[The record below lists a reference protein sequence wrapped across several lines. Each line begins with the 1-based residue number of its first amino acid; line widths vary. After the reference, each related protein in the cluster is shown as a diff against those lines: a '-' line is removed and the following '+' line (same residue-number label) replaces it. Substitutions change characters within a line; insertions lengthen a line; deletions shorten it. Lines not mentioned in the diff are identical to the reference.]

1 MSDYPMLISNKLHS
15 FRNFHLQ
22 SYEKD
27 CNCLPLCSHICYHN
41 KSIYEN
47 ALKVHKVFLL
57 LRIDLG
63 VHTPVLN
70 RHAVSSKNK
79 VIVTNLYNKTKS

>member
-15 FRNFHLQ
+15 FRNFSPQ

-41 KSIYEN
+41 KSIYKN

-63 VHTPVLN
+63 VHTSVLN
-70 RHAVSSKNK
+70 RHAVSSKK
-79 VIVTNLYNKTKS
+79 QSYRYKSL